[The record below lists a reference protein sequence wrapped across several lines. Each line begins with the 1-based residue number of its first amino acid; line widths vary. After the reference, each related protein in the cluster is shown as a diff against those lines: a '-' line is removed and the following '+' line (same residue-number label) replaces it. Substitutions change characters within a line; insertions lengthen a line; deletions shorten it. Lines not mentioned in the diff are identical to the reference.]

1 MGWKCGICNKTIRKN
16 ARHYKENP
24 PGSKRY
30 HLKCYDAQ
38 ENPDTA
44 GNLLFGAHDKK
55 RRAEREEKAGR
66 LAHALEL
73 AAMAVGQI
81 ESLTEAEKRP
91 IHQTVNSF
99 YDYMYGLRNRVASEL
114 EKRAPKSNPR
124 SKTYYCSK
132 CGREHRSSSKI
143 GKAHR

>member
-1 MGWKCGICNKTIRKN
+1 MGWKCGICGRAIRKN
-16 ARHYKENP
+16 SRHYKENL
-24 PGSKRY
+24 PGRKRY
-30 HLKCYDAQ
+30 HLKCYDAH
-38 ENPDTA
+38 ENTDTA

-55 RRAEREEKAGR
+55 RRAEREEKEGR

-81 ESLTEAEKRP
+81 ECLTDAERRP
-91 IHQTVNSF
+91 IKQTVSSF
-99 YDYMYGLRNRVASEL
+99 YDYLYKVRNRVASEL
-114 EKRAPKSNPR
+114 EKRSPKGNPR

-143 GKAHR
+143 GREHR